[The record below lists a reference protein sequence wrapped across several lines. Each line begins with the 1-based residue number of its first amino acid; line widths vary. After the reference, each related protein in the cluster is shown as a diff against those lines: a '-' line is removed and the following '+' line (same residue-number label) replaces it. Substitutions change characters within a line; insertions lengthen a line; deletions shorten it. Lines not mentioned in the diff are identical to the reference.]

1 MAKVWAIWLLIL
13 VISFGLLEWYA
24 IAHNDLTLSMTVWS
38 WSNGFPLLPWLGGVL
53 AGGLAVHFW
62 WRNE

>member
-13 VISFGLLEWYA
+13 VVSFGLLEWYA
-24 IAHNDLTLSMTVWS
+24 IAHSDLTLSMTVWS
-38 WSNGFPLLPWLGGVL
+38 WSNGFPLLPWLSGVL

-62 WRNE
+62 WRDG